1 LALSCGIIGLPLVGK
16 TTLFNLLTRAGLE
29 TSGFMTG
36 KTSTHTQL
44 AIIPDERIDFFSRGF
59 STEKEDLC

>member
-1 LALSCGIIGLPLVGK
+1 MALSCGIIGLPLVGK

-44 AIIPDERIDFFSRGF
+44 AIIPDERIDFLAEVFQP
-59 STEKEDLC
+59 KKKI